1 MEHLTTRPAPDLA
14 SQVLQQEERTIKRTT
29 VARAGM
35 MIIPLAW
42 ILTTTKWND
51 NQRRNNEE
59 KQQQMILVDFF
70 SHNYWS
76 CVKYYLLHFRIAR
89 NDGSVLLTEQGS
101 SKLAIAILVNQWKEQ
116 QQQRQEQ
123 QQQHGRSS
131 WRTNFSQKP
140 FLAASET
147 EVIIIPHLN
156 CLQKAVSSLNWYKL
170 AIPKMIILSF
180 MFLLWVLDDQ
190 IEDDVNHPDCTRI
203 TWFGWLVVTMPKKA

>member
-1 MEHLTTRPAPDLA
+1 
-14 SQVLQQEERTIKRTT
+14 
-29 VARAGM
+29 
-35 MIIPLAW
+35 MIIPLGLALLYAW
-42 ILTTTKWND
+42 ILTTTKGIIIKGGTTKKSD
-51 NQRRNNEE
+51 NNWFWL
-59 KQQQMILVDFF
+59 IFF
-70 SHNYWS
+70 SELLILCQILS
-76 CVKYYLLHFRIAR
+76 ASYLPESPRLGHIRIAC
-89 NDGSVLLTEQGS
+89 NAGSVLLTEQGS
-101 SKLAIAILVNQWKEQ
+101 SKLAIAMLVNQWKEQ

-180 MFLLWVLDDQ
+180 MFLLLVLDDQ
-190 IEDDVNHPDCTRI
+190 IEDDWTLWHVY
-203 TWFGWLVVTMPKKA
+203 